1 MSNSWLRHSMENN
14 DATIATLRRASVQKV
29 DDSGVQQLVNLIG
42 LASDQPQKVVRVLPH
57 GFSSNPPLQAEGIFK
72 SLGGRSDRGMFIG
85 GEHPQY
91 RQKNVTSG
99 AAVLYDQSGNII
111 YANMQNGIQISA
123 KTGQITVKPA
133 SGKMLFLGGDGSDGS
148 YDFVATCNGSCS
160 SNVKVKIG

>member
-14 DATIATLRRASVQKV
+14 DAVVATLRRASVQKV
-29 DDSGVQQLVNLIG
+29 DDSGTQQLVNLIG

-99 AAVLYDQSGNII
+99 AAVLYDQNGNII
-111 YANMQNGIQISA
+111 YANMKDGIQIST
-123 KTGQITVKPA
+123 KTGQIYVKPA
-133 SGKMLFLGGDGSDGS
+133 SGKNVYLGGTGSDGTYALVS
-148 YDFVATCNGSCS
+148 TVSGPSI
-160 SNVKVKIG
+160 NVLSKIG